1 MNPWLVVAW
10 GVSVSIFV
18 IACGIAVGLYRRS
31 SYQEVVEEEEEVE
44 KEAVVPPN
52 VEAQL
57 MDRLNAELSRSWAV
71 RPSRRD

>member
-10 GVSVSIFV
+10 GVAVSIFV
-18 IACGIAVGLYRRS
+18 IACGIAVGLYRRL
-31 SYQEVVEEEEEVE
+31 SYQEVVEEEEVE
-44 KEAVVPPN
+44 EEAVAPPN

-71 RPSRRD
+71 RPSRRE

>member
-18 IACGIAVGLYRRS
+18 IACGIAVGLYRRL

-44 KEAVVPPN
+44 KEAVAPPN

-71 RPSRRD
+71 RPSRRE

>member
-10 GVSVSIFV
+10 GISVSIFV
-18 IACGIAVGLYRRS
+18 IACGIAVGMYRRL
-31 SYQEVVEEEEEVE
+31 SYQEVIEEEEEVE
-44 KEAVVPPN
+44 EEVVPPPN

-71 RPSRRD
+71 RPSRRE

>member
-18 IACGIAVGLYRRS
+18 IACGIAVGLYRRL
-31 SYQEVVEEEEEVE
+31 SYQEVVEEEEVE
-44 KEAVVPPN
+44 EEAVAPPN

-71 RPSRRD
+71 RPSRRE